1 MKHFLERIKVLV
13 VAGLAI
19 CYVIATWQGH
29 IHLNSDHEE
38 SGPCFLCQFH
48 SSAGVPVQSIKH
60 QPPLIH
66 QTNTQSLAPQ
76 IIHPTLYAFAIR
88 APPMITC

>member
-1 MKHFLERIKVLV
+1 MLI

-48 SSAGVPVQSIKH
+48 SNAGVPAQPVKH
-60 QPPLIH
+60 LSSQIH
-66 QTNTQSLAPQ
+66 STYTQYHVFQ
-76 IIHPTLYAFAIR
+76 ITYSTFFAFVIR
-88 APPMITC
+88 APPMIAC